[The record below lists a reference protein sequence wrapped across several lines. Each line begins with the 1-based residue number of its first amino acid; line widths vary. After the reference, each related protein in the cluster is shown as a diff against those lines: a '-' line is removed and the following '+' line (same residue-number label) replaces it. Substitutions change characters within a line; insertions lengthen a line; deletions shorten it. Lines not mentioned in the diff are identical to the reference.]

1 MSIDLKELLEALK
14 SLVDRPIF
22 PFIIVS
28 LLFFVISRKVEDTE
42 VILEFGGTRLLARQ
56 TSLLMMYISA
66 VVGIVIEAAVVL
78 KQAWGRPPREKI

>member
-28 LLFFVISRKVEDTE
+28 LLFFVISRKFEDTE
-42 VILEFGGTRLLARQ
+42 VILEFGGTRLFARQ
-56 TSLLMMYISA
+56 ASLIMMYISA

-78 KQAWGRPPREKI
+78 KQAWGRPPP